1 MIINYLYR
9 NSYEILY
16 IQRSIQ
22 LVIITNNNDNNC
34 NKNYDNNNNKIQL
47 LFGHRN
53 NKIINRNIMLIKN
66 KK

>member
-1 MIINYLYR
+1 MIINYLCR
-9 NSYEILY
+9 NSYEIF
-16 IQRSIQ
+16 IIK

-53 NKIINRNIMLIKN
+53 NKIIKRN
-66 KK
+66 KKSFHAN